1 MVKRKVNDRLLPALD
16 ESVAYAMSKGWIT
29 PADMAGIAQAYVVA
43 GVIDNATLKP
53 TELAGLCRQF
63 QQILDSYK
71 LSSVGRGQEEE
82 EAEGNSPLDKLREV
96 VRTVKPKNTDD
107 NLYHLP

>member
-1 MVKRKVNDRLLPALD
+1 MVKREFKDRLLPALE
-16 ESVAYAMSKGWIT
+16 ESVAYATLRGWIT
-29 PADMAGIAQAYVVA
+29 PADMAGIAQAYVLA

-53 TELAGLCRQF
+53 TELASLCRQF

-71 LSSVGRGQEEE
+71 LSSVGRGQEEQ

-107 NLYHLP
+107 NVYVLP